1 MAITVIL
8 GKKSANEVMD
18 IVKELRE
25 QGLRQGKDFDFAYYP
40 SQYDDT
46 GFNLL
51 EETHA
56 KFTFHTE
63 KYATMFTLKYL

>member
-1 MAITVIL
+1 MAITVTL
-8 GKKSANEVMD
+8 KLKSPNEVMD
-18 IVKELRE
+18 IVRELRE

-46 GFNLL
+46 GFDLL
-51 EETHA
+51 EETHT
-56 KFTFHTE
+56 KFTFHNE

>member
-1 MAITVIL
+1 MAIIVTL
-8 GKKSANEVMD
+8 KLKSPNEVMD
-18 IVKELRE
+18 IVRELRE

-46 GFNLL
+46 GFDLL
-51 EETHA
+51 EETHT